1 MTAVV
6 PEPLRLA
13 PIARPPADPT
23 GRRIYLGVLLSVVL
37 ATLVGVLAS
46 RSPHDRGLRALPPE
60 QRAALLARTVDDLR
74 QFCGSGHA
82 PALDDHCRELAAFAS
97 RFPEC
102 RGECEALAR
111 PFLAPTPTR

>member
-1 MTAVV
+1 MSEVV

-13 PIARPPADPT
+13 STGRPPSDRT
-23 GRRIYLGVLLSVVL
+23 GRRVYLGVLLSVVL

-46 RSPHDRGLRALPPE
+46 RPRDRGVRALPPE
-60 QRAALLARTVDDLR
+60 ERAALLSRTVDELR

-82 PALDDHCRELAAFAS
+82 PALDDHCRELASFAAAFE
-97 RFPEC
+97 EC

-111 PFLAPTPTR
+111 PFLARTPTR